1 MMKKISNIFGLLL
14 AVIAYAQNYDIAQI
28 PDALKQNAQA
38 IVRENSTNYILKS
51 VNDLEINTV
60 YAVTVMNTAGDHFA
74 NVYIPYNPNS
84 KVSDIKVEMFDASG
98 KLVKTYSKKDFS
110 DYTNNPSAALYV
122 DDRIL
127 VLRPVSAT
135 YPYTLKSS
143 YETNTSNTVY
153 LSSFQPLHSYNLS
166 VEKAS
171 VVIHNNSG
179 INIRKKISEK
189 PLAKLTKNESGN
201 TWSYSYENIPA
212 LTHEIMAPDLDYLV
226 PKVQFSPEKFTL
238 EGRQGDMTNWNSFG
252 KWYYNQL
259 ISPVSELTPEIKAE
273 VAALNLTGSTA
284 DKVKTLYQYMQ
295 DKTRYVLIAMG
306 IGGWQPMPA
315 SEVSKKGYGDC
326 KALTNYMRTL
336 LSAAN
341 IPSYFSVIYDGES
354 VEKFDK
360 DFPAL
365 SGNHAVL
372 MVPTENGNIWLENTS
387 QKHAFNHLSF
397 TSHHRNVLAVK
408 DDGIEIVNTPVY
420 KPEQSKEKITAQ
432 ITILPDGS
440 MSSEAQ
446 FVFSGG
452 QYDNNLRLFSLKKD
466 ELNEAMKN
474 RYYQLK
480 INQLEVKQLTNDRD
494 LANISYALG
503 IKANG
508 FAKKLGS
515 DLFFAVMPYYAAAI
529 YSENEERQHPFEI
542 TFPFQDDYEIEYT
555 APAGYTFT
563 DLPAST
569 TTETEFGSYSINF
582 ELQENKLRVHRILTI
597 NKGLYPKEKY
607 KDYLSFRKKTASNDN
622 IKVLITKL

>member
-1 MMKKISNIFGLLL
+1 MSNIFGLLL
-14 AVIAYAQNYDIAQI
+14 AVYAYAQNYDVALI
-28 PDALKQNAQA
+28 PDALKENAQA
-38 IVRENSTNYILKS
+38 VVRENSTNYILKA
-51 VNDLEINTV
+51 VNDLEINSV
-60 YAVTVMNTAGDHFA
+60 YAVTVMNTAGDQFS

-143 YETNTSNTVY
+143 YEINTSNTVY
-153 LSSFQPLHSYNLS
+153 LSSFQPLEYYNVS

-171 VVIHNNSG
+171 VTIQNNSG

-201 TWSYSYENIPA
+201 LWTYSFENIPA
-212 LTHEIMAPDLDYLV
+212 LTHEILAPDLDYLV

-238 EGRQGDMTNWNSFG
+238 EGRQGDMTDWNSFG
-252 KWYYNQL
+252 KWYYSQL

-273 VAALNLTGSTA
+273 VAALNLTGTTSE
-284 DKVKTLYQYMQ
+284 KVKTLYQYMQ

-360 DFPAL
+360 DFPTL

-432 ITILPDGS
+432 INILPDGA

-466 ELNEAMKN
+466 ELNDAMKN

-480 INQLEVKQLTNDRD
+480 IDQLEVKQLTNDRD
-494 LANISYALG
+494 QAHISYGLG

-515 DLFFAVMPYYAAAI
+515 DLFFAVMPYYAAAV
-529 YSENEERQHPFEI
+529 YSENDERKLPFEI

-563 DLPAST
+563 DLPVST
-569 TTETEFGSYSINF
+569 TTETEFGSYSMNF
-582 ELQENKLRVHRILTI
+582 ELKENKLKVHRILTI

-607 KDYLSFRKKTASNDN
+607 KDYLAFRKKTASNDN
-622 IKVLITKL
+622 TKVLITKL